1 MRNAEIVECGFCDNI
16 PKNNLSMN
24 SATDWGGDCG
34 IGIEEGLWKR
44 WIRKLSLDVWEDVQN
59 KLFTLNRAVN

>member
-44 WIRKLSLDVWEDVQN
+44 
-59 KLFTLNRAVN
+59 